1 MNYEVVSLEE
11 KIVAGVAAR
20 TSNDS
25 PEMGK
30 VIGGLWQKLFAEGI
44 FMQIKD
50 VANEK
55 SIGLYT
61 DYAGSQHE
69 EYMVVVGREVKT
81 EEQELENIAVT
92 KIPAGNYAK
101 FIVRGDVQKD
111 VAKLWEELPKMGLAR
126 TYVCD
131 FEEYQDGDM
140 EQAEIHIYIG
150 IE

>member
-1 MNYEVVSLEE
+1 MNYEVVRLEE

-25 PEMGK
+25 PEMGN
-30 VIGGLWQKLFAEGI
+30 VIGGLWQKLFSEGI

-50 VANEK
+50 AANEK

-61 DYAGSQHE
+61 DYAGNQKE

-81 EEQELENIAVT
+81 EAQELENIVVT

-111 VAKLWEELPKMGLAR
+111 VAKLWEQLPKMGLAR

-131 FEEYQDGDM
+131 FEEYQEQAM

>member
-131 FEEYQDGDM
+131 FEEYQDGDL